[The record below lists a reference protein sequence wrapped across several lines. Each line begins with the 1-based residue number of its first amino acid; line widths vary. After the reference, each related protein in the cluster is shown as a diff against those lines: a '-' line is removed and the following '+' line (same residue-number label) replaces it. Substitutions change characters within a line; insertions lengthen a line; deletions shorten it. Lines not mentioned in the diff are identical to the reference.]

1 MYCQDESCIAGHLGE
16 RAAKSADDEDGQSQ
30 GLPEQ
35 DASAAASTADDGAA
49 SAPGSAVEN
58 MDEGKEIGEDAEV
71 DDSEG
76 TPSEKA
82 RYVQCLLCQNLRF
95 MHHSCRL
102 PVHVIQEG
110 LQRSLACSSYLV
122 TRMKVTSVTFI
133 HLLVSQF

>member
-16 RAAKSADDEDGQSQ
+16 RAAKSADDEDGQSH

-76 TPSEKA
+76 TPSEQA

-95 MHHSCRL
+95 MHHSASFLCMSF
-102 PVHVIQEG
+102 QEG
-110 LQRSLACSSYLV
+110 SQGLLACSMSNFYSSAGKPDS
-122 TRMKVTSVTFI
+122 TDMSSVC
-133 HLLVSQF
+133 